1 MAQMTV
7 PAEPSYKTTTYNG
20 LKGADFANDPSLVAR
35 NHSPDLVNMISDNG
49 GSPIKRKGWE
59 VTDTAANHSI
69 ANEDIVNIWH
79 FQMFGKKWH
88 VAIMRGTSNSTVV
101 EFTDDGTISTLA
113 TLTGWIGK
121 ATGFFFQS
129 NDATKTGFYILAG
142 GMYKARPTTSAA
154 TSLTWYSGSSLTPTV
169 PTVMEHRKYN
179 GEGGISTQGVNML
192 TRQMTFELWDDRAA
206 TSTDINADVTD
217 NPDLT
222 SIKTEI
228 SSYKTGAPFTLNF
241 KTEVT
246 INGSATVQYPTADFI
261 KGANKTVTWEESGV
275 TFTVVYSHTTSPI
288 TDDLV
293 TCSYTIE
300 REGATV
306 TAWTLNSVSGD
317 GAVHKYT
324 LFLKD
329 NTTRIATNG
338 LVKAEQ
344 LNESGEWVDV
354 TSYASII
361 TTDYVPYR
369 RVRID
374 KSPPVAGSVS
384 LDNIRITITATGST
398 GTTKIA
404 NCQCSTIFS
413 QMTEGQVFV
422 SGNHE
427 YPQYVWYSEIADPLY
442 FPDTNYLFVGGAGT
456 DVTGMIPFGSQIAVL
471 KEPSLTESTIFL
483 ISYDQATDQKIDV
496 NGEQYTETRD
506 VYRVKHGFSGV
517 GSLTADSV
525 FSLSDEPLFLSENGI
540 TGLVSNV
547 VTSVNSVKNRSGFLD
562 PKLLQEENLAN
573 AVATVH
579 KNYYILCVN
588 NHAYILDGRQ
598 KTNDWRGNTS
608 YLYESY
614 YWENIPASCIA
625 SDGEKLWFGTSDGRL
640 CRFKNTGQVWD
651 YSDNT
656 RYGDNPIRVYPKEG
670 ETELSST
677 WFVDSNGDDVTPST
691 TDKYVLFD
699 DTDNY
704 ERYTVFSYNGT
715 TYEEAYVLDVITAL
729 WSTPADNDGMTQYYK
744 TLQKK
749 GSGCTVYPYAR
760 SKVTAYLEKDG
771 LPLVKVGDF
780 YADVFDWENID
791 FTRFTFIGGHNPRDD
806 FFKKKMKKYKRLKII
821 LVNDELNEG
830 FGVMEIFKTY
840 LVARFAKK

>member
-35 NHSPDLVNMISDNG
+35 NRSPDLVNMISDNG

-59 VTDTAANHSI
+59 VTDEANGKI
-69 ANEDIVNIWH
+69 ANMWH
-79 FQMFGKKWH
+79 FQMYGKKWH
-88 VAIMRGTSNSTVV
+88 VAIVQGVSNSTIV
-101 EFTDDGTISTLA
+101 EFDNDGAITTLA
-113 TLTGWIGK
+113 TLSGWTGKG
-121 ATGFFFQS
+121 TGFFFQS
-129 NDATKTGFYILAG
+129 NDESKTGFYIFANG
-142 GMYKARPTTSAA
+142 VRKVRPA
-154 TSLTWYSGSSLTPTV
+154 TDESTVLTYYSSPTPTV

-179 GEGGISTQGVNML
+179 GEGGISTQGINML
-192 TRQMTFELWDDRAA
+192 TREMTFEMWDDRMDTTVTLNKTDSVVIVEELKSPYSVYGMSLTANFEVTVNGT
-206 TSTDINADVTD
+206 TSTH
-217 NPDLT
+217 
-222 SIKTEI
+222 S
-228 SSYKTGAPFTLNF
+228 LNF
-241 KTEVT
+241 ARGTSSTQSWTVGETEFIVAY
-246 INGSATVQYPTADFI
+246 NGIARFECQTAAPT
-261 KGANKTVTWEESGV
+261 GV
-275 TFTVVYSHTTSPI
+275 TATRKFVDLDITANAHIFTIFPQSSTMRIDTTKTIQAQLLQEDGSWSSPI
-288 TDDLV
+288 ASQYV
-293 TCSYTIE
+293 
-300 REGATV
+300 
-306 TAWTLNSVSGD
+306 SV
-317 GAVHKYT
+317 
-324 LFLKD
+324 
-329 NTTRIATNG
+329 
-338 LVKAEQ
+338 
-344 LNESGEWVDV
+344 V
-354 TSYASII
+354 TSDA
-361 TTDYVPYR
+361 VPYR
-369 RVRID
+369 RVKISKELD
-374 KSPPVAGSVS
+374 VPGSVS
-384 LDNIRITITATGST
+384 LDNVRITLSATGAT
-398 GTTKIA
+398 GASKITG
-404 NCQCSTIFS
+404 CTCSTIYS

-422 SGNHE
+422 SGNPE
-427 YPQYVWYSEIADPLY
+427 YPQYVWYSDLADPMY

-456 DVTGMIPFGSQIAVL
+456 NVTGMIPFGSQIAVL

-506 VYRVKHGFSGV
+506 VYKVKHGFSGV

-525 FSLSDEPLFLSENGI
+525 FSLSDEPLFLSESGI

-625 SDGEKLWFGTSDGRL
+625 SDGEKLWFGTSDGRI
-640 CRFKNTGQVWD
+640 CRFKNSGQVWD

-656 RYGDNPIRVYPKEG
+656 RYGDNPIRAYIKQG
-670 ETELSST
+670 ETALSST
-677 WFVDSNGDDVTPST
+677 WLVDSNTDAISPST
-691 TDKYVLFD
+691 TDKYVIVGTFD
-699 DTDNY
+699 GEKITPDCGEY

-715 TYEEAYVLDVITAL
+715 TYEEAYVLGVITAS
-729 WSTPADNDGMTQYYK
+729 WSTPADNDGTTQYYK

-749 GSGCTVYPYAR
+749 GSGCTVYPYGR
-760 SKVTAYLEKDG
+760 SKVTAYLERDG
-771 LPLVKVGDF
+771 LALVKVGDY

-791 FTRFTFIGGHNPRDD
+791 FRRITFIGGHTPRDD
-806 FFKKKMKKYKRLKII
+806 FFRKKMKKYKRLKII

-840 LVARFAKK
+840 LVTRFAKK

>member
-59 VTDTAANHSI
+59 VTDEANGNI
-69 ANEDIVNIWH
+69 ANMWH
-79 FQMFGKKWH
+79 FQMYGKKWH
-88 VAIMRGTSNSTVV
+88 VAIVQGVSNSTIV
-101 EFTDDGTISTLA
+101 EFDNDGAITTLD
-113 TLTGWIGK
+113 TLSGWTGKG
-121 ATGFFFQS
+121 TGFFFQS
-129 NDATKTGFYILAG
+129 NDESKTGFYILANG
-142 GMYKARPTTSAA
+142 IHKVKPA
-154 TSLTWYSGSSLTPTV
+154 TDESTELTYYSSLTPTV

-192 TRQMTFELWDDRAA
+192 TREMTFEMWDDRMD
-206 TSTDINADVTD
+206 TTITVNKTDVGVVTVEELKSTYYVYGMGLTANFEVTV
-217 NPDLT
+217 NGT
-222 SIKTEI
+222 KSTH
-228 SSYKTGAPFTLNF
+228 SLNF
-241 KTEVT
+241 VRGTSSTQSWTVGEVEF
-246 INGSATVQYPTADFI
+246 S
-261 KGANKTVTWEESGV
+261 
-275 TFTVVYSHTTSPI
+275 VVYNGGARFECQTAMPTGNTATRKFVDLDI
-288 TDDLV
+288 TA
-293 TCSYTIE
+293 SAHI
-300 REGATV
+300 
-306 TAWTLNSVSGD
+306 
-317 GAVHKYT
+317 
-324 LFLKD
+324 FL
-329 NTTRIATNG
+329 IF
-338 LVKAEQ
+338 
-344 LNESGEWVDV
+344 GE
-354 TSYASII
+354 
-361 TTDYVPYR
+361 TDTM
-369 RVRID
+369 RID
-374 KSPPVAGSVS
+374 TTKTIQVQLLQEDGSWSSPLASQYVSVITSNRRIKISRELDVAGSVS
-384 LDNIRITITATGST
+384 LDNVRITLSAT
-398 GTTKIA
+398 GTTGTNKITG
-404 NCQCSTIFS
+404 CTCTTTYS

-422 SGNHE
+422 SGNPE

-456 DVTGMIPFGSQIAVL
+456 KVTGMIPFGSQIAVL

-506 VYRVKHGFSGV
+506 VYKVKHGFSGV

-640 CRFKNTGQVWD
+640 CRFKNSGQVWD

-656 RYGDNPIRVYPKEG
+656 RYGDNPIRAYIKQG
-670 ETELSST
+670 ETALSST
-677 WFVDSNGDDVTPST
+677 WLVDSNKDAITPST
-691 TDKYVLFD
+691 TDKYVIMGTFD
-699 DTDNY
+699 GEEITPDCGEY
-704 ERYTVFSYNGT
+704 ERYTVYSYNGT
-715 TYEEAYVLDVITAL
+715 SHEYEEEYVLDVITAL

>member
-59 VTDTAANHSI
+59 VVGKGTGTCY
-69 ANEDIVNIWH
+69 NIWH
-79 FQMFGKKWH
+79 FQMYGKTWH
-88 VAIMRGTSNSTVV
+88 VGLWSEGSGDGQSDIYQIN
-101 EFTDDGTISTLA
+101 EDGTKVSLLNLGA
-113 TLTGWIGK
+113 GYGK
-121 ATGFFFQS
+121 GTGFFFNSQDES
-129 NDATKTGFYILAG
+129 KTGFYIFYAG
-142 GMYKARPTTSAA
+142 DIYQVKPESTS
-154 TSLTWYSGSSLTPTV
+154 SNYLELNSITPTV

-192 TRQMTFELWDDRAA
+192 TRQMTFELWDDRVEQ
-206 TSTDINADVTD
+206 DITVN
-217 NPDLT
+217 
-222 SIKTEI
+222 KTAGGNTI
-228 SSYKTGAPFTLNF
+228 TVSALSNFT
-241 KTEVT
+241 
-246 INGSATVQYPTADFI
+246 NGSTFVAHFTYTATDGSFSPIAKDI
-261 KGANKTVTWEESGV
+261 
-275 TFTVVYSHTTSPI
+275 TFTKGTSHTETWTYGETVEFSVAYNGS
-288 TDDLV
+288 TKFG
-293 TCSYTIE
+293 CSYTTTGSFHTWKFEDIHMNAE
-300 REGATV
+300 NHIYYIFGKNDSMRI
-306 TAWTLNSVSGD
+306 NS
-317 GAVHKYT
+317 
-324 LFLKD
+324 
-329 NTTRIATNG
+329 IAK
-338 LVKAEQ
+338 VEQ
-344 LNESGEWVDV
+344 LTDDGDWEDV
-354 TSYASII
+354 TSYASIQ
-361 TTDYVPYR
+361 TDTVANR
-369 RVRID
+369 RVRLTN
-374 KSPPVAGSVS
+374 KQLNVEGSVS
-384 LDNIRITITATGST
+384 IDNIRITIRATGAT
-398 GTTKIA
+398 GANKITG
-404 NCQCSTIFS
+404 CTCSTIYS

-422 SGNHE
+422 SGNPE
-427 YPQYVWYSEIADPLY
+427 YPQYVWYSDLADPMY
-442 FPDTNYLFVGGAGT
+442 YPDTNYLFVGGAGT
-456 DVTGMIPFGSQIAVL
+456 NVTGMIPFGSQIAVL

-506 VYRVKHGFSGV
+506 VYKVKHGFSGV

-562 PKLLQEENLAN
+562 PKLLKEENLAN

-715 TYEEAYVLDVITAL
+715 TNLYEDKYVLDVITAL

>member
-59 VTDTAANHSI
+59 VTDEASGKI
-69 ANEDIVNIWH
+69 ANMWH
-79 FQMFGKKWH
+79 FQMYGKKWH
-88 VAIMRGTSNSTVV
+88 VAIVQGVSNSTIV
-101 EFTDDGTISTLA
+101 EFDNDGAITTLA
-113 TLTGWIGK
+113 TLSGWTGKG
-121 ATGFFFQS
+121 TGFFFQS
-129 NDATKTGFYILAG
+129 NDESKTGFYILANG
-142 GMYKARPTTSAA
+142 IHKVKPA
-154 TSLTWYSGSSLTPTV
+154 TDESTELTYYSSLTPTV

-192 TRQMTFELWDDRAA
+192 TRQMTFELWDDRVEQ
-206 TSTDINADVTD
+206 DITVNKTAGGNTIYVS
-217 NPDLT
+217 DL
-222 SIKTEI
+222 SR
-228 SSYKTGAPFTLNF
+228 FT
-241 KTEVT
+241 
-246 INGSATVQYPTADFI
+246 NGSTFVAHFTYTATDGSFSPIAKDI
-261 KGANKTVTWEESGV
+261 
-275 TFTVVYSHTTSPI
+275 TFTKGTSHTETWTYGS
-288 TDDLV
+288 TV
-293 TCSYTIE
+293 EFSVAYNGSTKFGCSYTTTGSFHTWKFENIHMNAENHIYYIFGKNDSMRIYRIE
-300 REGATV
+300 KV
-306 TAWTLNSVSGD
+306 
-317 GAVHKYT
+317 
-324 LFLKD
+324 
-329 NTTRIATNG
+329 
-338 LVKAEQ
+338 EQ
-344 LNESGEWVDV
+344 LTDDGDWEDV
-354 TSYASII
+354 TSYASIQA
-361 TTDYVPYR
+361 DNVANR
-369 RVRID
+369 RVRLTN
-374 KSPPVAGSVS
+374 KQLNVEGSVS
-384 LDNIRITITATGST
+384 IDNIRITIRATGAT
-398 GTTKIA
+398 GANKITG
-404 NCQCSTIFS
+404 CTCSTIYS

-422 SGNHE
+422 SGNPE
-427 YPQYVWYSEIADPLY
+427 YPQYVWYSDLADPMY

-456 DVTGMIPFGSQIAVL
+456 KVTGMIPFGSQIAVL

-506 VYRVKHGFSGV
+506 MYKVKHGFSGV